1 MTGLCSLVA
10 EGFHEGGGQL
20 KGGEESVGVG
30 VRGGEGGGVVGV
42 FFSSFL
48 VVAGATPSDITKK
61 VEN

>member
-30 VRGGEGGGVVGV
+30 VRGGEGGVLLE
-42 FFSSFL
+42 FFFL
-48 VVAGATPSDITKK
+48 LFSLLPGQLPLTSQRR
-61 VEN
+61 